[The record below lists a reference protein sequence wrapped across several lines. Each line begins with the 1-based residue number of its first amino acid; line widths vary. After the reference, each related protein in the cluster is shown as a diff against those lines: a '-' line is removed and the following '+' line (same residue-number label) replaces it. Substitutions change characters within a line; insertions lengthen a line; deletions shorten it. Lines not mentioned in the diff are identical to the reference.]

1 MVKMNKDNFVKYLN
15 EYQIKYNDDILKKL
29 DIYANF
35 LLEYNSHTNLTA
47 IRNIEDIYLKHFL
60 DSILLLVK
68 FDIEK
73 NAKILDIGTGAGF
86 PGVILKI
93 FRSDLDITLLDS
105 NNKKITFLNELIKKL
120 ELNNIKAVNDRAEN
134 FIKNNREAFDY
145 VTSRAVSSLNVLSE
159 LSIPFVKING
169 YFIPMKGNYEP
180 ELNDSLNAINVL
192 GGELIKTIDYL
203 LPVENSNRSII
214 VIKKNKSTET
224 CYPRLYDKIKKKPL

>member
-1 MVKMNKDNFVKYLN
+1 MNKDNFINFLIDNNVQYDEN
-15 EYQIKYNDDILKKL
+15 ILKKL

-35 LLEYNSHTNLTA
+35 LIEYNSHTNLTA

-73 NAKILDIGTGAGF
+73 NAKVLDIGTGAGF

-93 FRSDLDITLLDS
+93 FRPDLDITLLDS

-134 FIKNNREAFDY
+134 FIKTNREGFDY

-159 LSIPFVKING
+159 LSIPFVKVNG
-169 YFIPMKGNYEP
+169 YFIPMKGNYEL
-180 ELNDSLNAINVL
+180 ELKESLNAINVL
-192 GGELIKTIDYL
+192 GGQVVKTIDYL

>member
-1 MVKMNKDNFVKYLN
+1 MKINEFINYLD

-35 LLEYNSHTNLTA
+35 LLEYNRHTNLTA
-47 IRNIEDIYLKHFL
+47 IRNIEDVYLKHFL
-60 DSILLLVK
+60 DSILLLVN

-134 FIKNNREAFDY
+134 FIKTNREGFDY

-169 YFIPMKGNYEP
+169 YFIPMKGNYEL

>member
-1 MVKMNKDNFVKYLN
+1 MKINEFINYLD

-47 IRNIEDIYLKHFL
+47 IRNIEDVYLKHFL
-60 DSILLLVK
+60 DSILLLVN

-169 YFIPMKGNYEP
+169 YFIPMKGNYEL
-180 ELNDSLNAINVL
+180 ELNDSLNAINIL

-214 VIKKNKSTET
+214 VIKKNKSTES

>member
-1 MVKMNKDNFVKYLN
+1 MNKDNFVKYLN

>member
-1 MVKMNKDNFVKYLN
+1 MVKMNKDNFINFLIDNNVQYDEN
-15 EYQIKYNDDILKKL
+15 ILKKL

-35 LLEYNSHTNLTA
+35 LIEYNKHTNLTA

-93 FRSDLDITLLDS
+93 FRPDLDITLLDS

-120 ELNNIKAVNDRAEN
+120 ELNNIMAVNDRAEN
-134 FIKNNREAFDY
+134 FIKTNREGFDY

-159 LSIPFVKING
+159 LSIPFVKVNG
-169 YFIPMKGNYEP
+169 YFIPMKGNYEL
-180 ELNDSLNAINVL
+180 ELKESLNAINVL
-192 GGELIKTIDYL
+192 GGQVVKTIDYL

>member
-1 MVKMNKDNFVKYLN
+1 MKINEFINYLD

-47 IRNIEDIYLKHFL
+47 IRNIDDVYLKHFL
-60 DSILLLVK
+60 DSILLLVN

-93 FRSDLDITLLDS
+93 FRSDLNITLLDS

-134 FIKNNREAFDY
+134 FIKTNREAFDY

-169 YFIPMKGNYEP
+169 YFIPMKGNYEL
-180 ELNDSLNAINVL
+180 ELNDSLNAINIL

>member
-1 MVKMNKDNFVKYLN
+1 MNKDKFINYLD

-47 IRNIEDIYLKHFL
+47 IRNIEDVYLKHYL
-60 DSILLLVK
+60 DSILLLVN
-68 FDIEK
+68 FDMKK
-73 NAKILDIGTGAGF
+73 NAKILDVGTGAGF

-120 ELNNIKAVNDRAEN
+120 ELNNVKAVNDRAEN

-159 LSIPFVKING
+159 LSIPFVKLNG
-169 YFIPMKGNYEP
+169 YFIPMKGNYEL
-180 ELNDSLNAINVL
+180 ELNDSLNAINIL

-203 LPVENSNRSII
+203 LPIENSNRSII
-214 VIKKNKSTET
+214 VIKKNKSTES